1 MSFTQYNNA
10 LCTVHPVLGSS
21 GLLGVCIKNKQ
32 QQQQKEEYALKT
44 NNNNNN
50 KKHVFILMN
59 LFDTCLLLKCSLLL
73 VLQLTYSYE

>member
-21 GLLGVCIKNKQ
+21 GLLGECIKNKQ

-44 NNNNNN
+44 NNNNNR
-50 KKHVFILMN
+50 KHVFILMN
-59 LFDTCLLLKCSLLL
+59 LFDMLIVKMFLAISLTVNVLL
-73 VLQLTYSYE
+73 